1 MNFFKMLICKLFL
14 LLTVIGSCS
23 ADVIGTQ
30 SSTYSLVLQSNAR
43 PVISGYANSCDKD
56 QVMIARYLPDGT
68 LDGTLNGTGYNTT
81 IFGAAAIGKAVTIQP
96 SDQKIVVAGFSDNT
110 IGVLRYTTAGILD
123 TTFGTAGRVNLNLGI
138 NEQGNAVAMQSGK
151 ILVAGNATVADVSQ
165 FFITR
170 LNSNGALDSGFGTA
184 GITLTPIGDG
194 CTANAMGIQSTGRIV
209 LGGTA
214 VVSGQVVFALARY
227 NSSGV
232 LDTTFGTSGTTYV
245 PIGNFASGTALAID
259 SSNRILLSGFSIDT
273 SNHTI
278 AVARLTANGTLD
290 GSFGTSGIVTIDIP
304 TTEVDHGLGIALQ
317 ADGNI
322 VITGTSGADIVVIRL
337 NGTDGS
343 LDTTFGGGAGY
354 VLTTVGEEA
363 GGTAVAIQPADQMI
377 VVAGFTDISSL
388 ILRYDVDGNLDTTF
402 GGAGL
407 GYNIN
412 PQGSAEALCGT
423 CTVCPT
429 GATGVG
435 AVGPTGP
442 TGTASLASYAYLY
455 NSALSLGLSVLSTT
469 PVPFNNEGIKVN
481 ITHSNITN
489 NDRFAVVNTGV
500 YKLTAVMNL
509 TTALL
514 GTNFAFYQNGS
525 PVAGTSFG
533 LAGVGCITVQ
543 ATVSA
548 NATDYFQLMQ
558 TNLIALTIGGQ
569 TSVTIEQIA

>member
-1 MNFFKMLICKLFL
+1 MNFLKTLICKFFL
-14 LLTVIGSCS
+14 LLTVVSGCL

-43 PVISGYANSCDKD
+43 PVVSGYANSCDKD

-194 CTANAMGIQSTGRIV
+194 CTANAMGIQSTNKIV

-227 NSSGV
+227 SSSGV

-245 PIGNFASGTALAID
+245 PIGNFAAGTALAID

-304 TTEVDHGLGIALQ
+304 STDVDHGLGIAIQ

-322 VITGTSGADIVVIRL
+322 VITGTSGTDIVVIRL
-337 NGTDGS
+337 SGTDGS

-377 VVAGFTDISSL
+377 LVAGFTDISSL

-402 GGAGL
+402 GGSGF

-469 PVPFNNEGIKVN
+469 PVPFNSEGIKVN
-481 ITHSNITN
+481 ITHSNVTN

-514 GTNFAFYQNGS
+514 GTNFAFYKNGS
-525 PVAGTSFG
+525 AVAGTSFG

-548 NATDYFQLMQ
+548 TASDFFQLMQ